1 MIQAIF
7 AAEEASD
14 AREFR
19 KRQERCLKRWKKLI
33 LGLRIRQRLDAQY
46 GSETGG
52 TASASEREG
61 VSQVSPLE

>member
-7 AAEEASD
+7 AAEEAND
-14 AREFR
+14 AKEFR
-19 KRQERCLKRWKKLI
+19 KLQDRCLKRWKKLV

-61 VSQVSPLE
+61 VSQVSTMS